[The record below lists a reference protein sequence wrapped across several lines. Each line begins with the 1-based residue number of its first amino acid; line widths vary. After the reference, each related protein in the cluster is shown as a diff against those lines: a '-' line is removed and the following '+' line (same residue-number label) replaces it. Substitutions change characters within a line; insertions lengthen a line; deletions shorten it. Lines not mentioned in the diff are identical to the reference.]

1 MAANGN
7 KLISYEDFTKVEL
20 RVGRVIRAEEFPEAK
35 KPAYKLWI
43 DFGEY
48 GVKKSS
54 AQITSLYSI
63 EDLANRMVVAV
74 TNFPVK
80 RIAGFSS
87 EVLVLGAVGGREEVV
102 ILGVDRDIEPGTRVL

>member
-1 MAANGN
+1 MAAKGN
-7 KLISYEDFTKVEL
+7 KLISYEDFAKIEL
-20 RVGRVIRAEEFPEAK
+20 RVGRVIRAEEFPEAR

-54 AQITSLYSI
+54 AQITNLYSI

-87 EVLVLGAVGGREEVV
+87 EVLVLGAVSDREEVV
-102 ILGVDRDIEPGTRVL
+102 ILGVDKDIEPGTRVL

>member
-1 MAANGN
+1 M
-7 KLISYEDFTKVEL
+7 ISYEDFTKIEL
-20 RVGRVIRAEEFPEAK
+20 RVGRVIRAEEFPEAR

-87 EVLVLGAVGGREEVV
+87 EVLVLGAVGDREEVV
-102 ILGVDRDIEPGTRVL
+102 ILGVDRDVEPGTRVL

>member
-1 MAANGN
+1 M
-7 KLISYEDFTKVEL
+7 ISYEDFTKIEL
-20 RVGRVIRAEEFPEAK
+20 RVGRVIRAEEFPEAR

-54 AQITSLYSI
+54 AQITYLYNI
-63 EDLANRMVVAV
+63 EDLVDRMVVGV

-87 EVLVLGAVGGREEVV
+87 EVLVLGAVRDREEVV
-102 ILGVDRDIEPGTRVL
+102 ILGVDRDVEPGTRVL

>member
-1 MAANGN
+1 M
-7 KLISYEDFTKVEL
+7 ISYEDFTKIEL
-20 RVGRVIRAEEFPEAK
+20 CVGRIIRAEEFPEAR

-54 AQITSLYSI
+54 AQITRLYSI
-63 EDLANRMVVAV
+63 EDLVNRMIVAV

-80 RIAGFSS
+80 KIAGFSS
-87 EVLVLGAVGGREEVV
+87 EVLVLGAVGDREDVV
-102 ILGVDRDIEPGTRVL
+102 ILGVDRDVEPGTRVL

>member
-1 MAANGN
+1 
-7 KLISYEDFTKVEL
+7 LISYEDFTKIEL
-20 RVGRVIRAEEFPEAK
+20 CVGRIIRAEEFPEAR

-54 AQITSLYSI
+54 AQITRLYSI
-63 EDLANRMVVAV
+63 EDLVNRMIVAV

-80 RIAGFSS
+80 KIAGFSS
-87 EVLVLGAVGGREEVV
+87 EVLVLGAVGDREDVV
-102 ILGVDRDIEPGTRVL
+102 ILGVDRDVEPGTRVL

>member
-1 MAANGN
+1 MAAKVD

-20 RVGRVIRAEEFPEAK
+20 RVGRVIRAQEFPEAK

-54 AQITSLYSI
+54 AQITTLYTI
-63 EDLANRMVVAV
+63 EDMANRMVVAV

-87 EVLVLGAVGGREEVV
+87 EVLVLGAVDEREDVV

>member
-1 MAANGN
+1 
-7 KLISYEDFTKVEL
+7 LISYDDFAKIEL
-20 RVGRVIRAEEFPEAK
+20 RVGRVIRAEEFPEAR

-63 EDLANRMVVAV
+63 EDLVNRMIAAV

-80 RIAGFSS
+80 KIAGFSS
-87 EVLVLGAVGGREEVV
+87 EVLVLGAVGDRKEVV
-102 ILGVDRDIEPGTRVL
+102 ILGVDRDVEPGTRVL

>member
-1 MAANGN
+1 
-7 KLISYEDFTKVEL
+7 LISYDDFAKIEL
-20 RVGRVIRAEEFPEAK
+20 RVGRVIRAEEFPEAR

-54 AQITSLYSI
+54 AQITSLYRI
-63 EDLANRMVVAV
+63 KDLVNRMIVAV

-80 RIAGFSS
+80 KIAGFSS
-87 EVLVLGAVGGREEVV
+87 EVLVLGAVGDRKEVV
-102 ILGVDRDIEPGTRVL
+102 ILGVDRDVEPGTRVL

>member
-1 MAANGN
+1 M
-7 KLISYEDFTKVEL
+7 
-20 RVGRVIRAEEFPEAK
+20 GRVIRAEEFPETR

-63 EDLANRMVVAV
+63 EDLVNRMVVAV

-87 EVLVLGAVGGREEVV
+87 EVLVLGAVGNREEVV
-102 ILGVDRDIEPGTRVL
+102 ILGVDRDVEPGIRVP

>member
-1 MAANGN
+1 M
-7 KLISYEDFTKVEL
+7 ISYEDFTKIEL
-20 RVGRVIRAEEFPEAK
+20 RVGRVIRAEEFPEAR

-54 AQITSLYSI
+54 AQITGLYSI
-63 EDLANRMVVAV
+63 EDLVNRMVVAV
-74 TNFPVK
+74 VNFPVK

-87 EVLVLGAVGGREEVV
+87 EVLVLGAVGDREEVV
-102 ILGVDRDIEPGTRVL
+102 ILGVDRDVEPGTRVL

>member
-7 KLISYEDFTKVEL
+7 KMISYEDFTKVEM
-20 RVGRVIRAEEFPEAK
+20 RAGRVIRAEEFPEAR

-63 EDLANRMVVAV
+63 KDLVNRMVVAV
-74 TNFPVK
+74 TNFPVR

-102 ILGVDRDIEPGTRVL
+102 ILGVDRDVEPGTRIL

>member
-1 MAANGN
+1 
-7 KLISYEDFTKVEL
+7 LISYEDFTKVEL
-20 RVGRVIRAEEFPEAK
+20 RVGRVIRAEEFPEAR

-54 AQITSLYSI
+54 VQTTSLYSI
-63 EDLANRMVVAV
+63 EDLVNRMVVAV

-80 RIAGFSS
+80 KIAGFSS
-87 EVLVLGAVGGREEVV
+87 EVLVLGAVGHREEVA

>member
-1 MAANGN
+1 M
-7 KLISYEDFTKVEL
+7 ISYDDFAKIEL
-20 RVGRVIRAEEFPEAK
+20 RVGRVIRAEEFPEAR

-63 EDLANRMVVAV
+63 EDLVNRMIAAV

-80 RIAGFSS
+80 KIAGFSS
-87 EVLVLGAVGGREEVV
+87 EVLVLGAVGDRKEVV
-102 ILGVDRDIEPGTRVL
+102 ILGVDRDVEPGTRVL

>member
-1 MAANGN
+1 M
-7 KLISYEDFTKVEL
+7 ISYDDFAKIEL
-20 RVGRVIRAEEFPEAK
+20 RVGRVIRAEEFPEAR

-63 EDLANRMVVAV
+63 EDLVNRMIAAV

-80 RIAGFSS
+80 KIAGFSS
-87 EVLVLGAVGGREEVV
+87 EVLVLGAVGDRKEVV
-102 ILGVDRDIEPGTRVL
+102 ILGVDRDVEPGTRIL

>member
-1 MAANGN
+1 
-7 KLISYEDFTKVEL
+7 LISYEDFTKVEL
-20 RVGRVIRAEEFPEAK
+20 RVGRVIRAEEFPETR

-48 GVKKSS
+48 GVKRSS
-54 AQITSLYSI
+54 AQITALYTI
-63 EDLANRMVVAV
+63 EDLINRMVVAV

-87 EVLVLGAVGGREEVV
+87 EVLVLGAVRDREEVV
-102 ILGVDRDIEPGTRVL
+102 LLGVDRDVEPGARVL

>member
-1 MAANGN
+1 M
-7 KLISYEDFTKVEL
+7 ISYEDFTKIEL
-20 RVGRVIRAEEFPEAK
+20 RVGRVIRAEEFPEAI

-54 AQITSLYSI
+54 AQITTLYTI
-63 EDLANRMVVAV
+63 EDLVNRMVAAV

-87 EVLVLGAVGGREEVV
+87 EVLVLGAISDREKVV